1 MAMII
6 GMDIGVFLAWILT
19 ILSAIVCILYGVY
32 DQFIKK
38 TSEEKKKKSK
48 QTKKKTSETREE

>member
-1 MAMII
+1 MDMII

-19 ILSAIVCILYGVY
+19 ILSAILCVIYGIY

-38 TSEEKKKKSK
+38 TPEVKPEKSKKKVSDSKEKEEK
-48 QTKKKTSETREE
+48 